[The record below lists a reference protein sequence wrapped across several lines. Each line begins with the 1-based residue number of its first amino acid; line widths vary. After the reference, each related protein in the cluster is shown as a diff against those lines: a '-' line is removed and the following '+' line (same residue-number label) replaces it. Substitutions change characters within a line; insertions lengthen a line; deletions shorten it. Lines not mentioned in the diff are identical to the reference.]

1 MLNASFEEVRE
12 LVDYRELIYTGPVDA
27 FFGYRYGKL
36 PYRSL
41 ACSSTKRTPKKPF
54 NPAHRS

>member
-1 MLNASFEEVRE
+1 MFERILDHPNIKIMLNASFEEVRE
-12 LVDYRELIYTGPVDA
+12 LVEYVDLIYTGPVDA

-41 ACSSTKRTPKKPF
+41 SF
-54 NPAHRS
+54 